1 MSYCRYRDKECSA
14 CNANGTCIYQMC
26 PHLMAEIY
34 RLEKRVGELTAC
46 QNSGIMNE

>member
-26 PHLMAEIY
+26 PHLMEELY
-34 RLEKRVGELTAC
+34 RLESEVVRLT
-46 QNSGIMNE
+46 NMPETHIMDK